1 VEGRYRFDLRIQ
13 SLFGVVEVMHRPI
26 WMVGGLMSASTRRQE
41 IERTPQIL
49 MVNPTFSSEMMF
61 GSNYEGYY
69 HSDQLLL
76 LGSEAGASHGRSTI
90 RLLVWRR
97 ETGSDPDELVRQI
110 IVIAV
115 RVAYP

>member
-1 VEGRYRFDLRIQ
+1 MLA
-13 SLFGVVEVMHRPI
+13 P
-26 WMVGGLMSASTRRQE
+26 TRRLE

-49 MVNPTFSSEMMF
+49 MANPTFSSEMMF
-61 GSNYEGYY
+61 GSDYEGYY

-76 LGSEAGASHGRSTI
+76 LGNEAGASHRRSTI

-97 ETGSDPDELVRQI
+97 ETGSDPDELVRQL
-110 IVIAV
+110 IVTAV

>member
-1 VEGRYRFDLRIQ
+1 MLAPTWRL
-13 SLFGVVEVMHRPI
+13 
-26 WMVGGLMSASTRRQE
+26 E

-49 MVNPTFSSEMMF
+49 MMNPTFSSEMMF

-90 RLLVWRR
+90 RLLVGRG
-97 ETGSDPDELVRQI
+97 ETGSDPDELVRQLEMT
-110 IVIAV
+110 AM
-115 RVAYP
+115 RVTYP